1 MASIRQ
7 NLKHAVSMRQ
17 NMTPA
22 EFKLWRAINH
32 RQMQGFKFRRQEA
45 IEGYIVDFLCYEKR
59 LIVELDR
66 LFA

>member
-1 MASIRQ
+1 
-7 NLKHAVSMRQ
+7 MRQ